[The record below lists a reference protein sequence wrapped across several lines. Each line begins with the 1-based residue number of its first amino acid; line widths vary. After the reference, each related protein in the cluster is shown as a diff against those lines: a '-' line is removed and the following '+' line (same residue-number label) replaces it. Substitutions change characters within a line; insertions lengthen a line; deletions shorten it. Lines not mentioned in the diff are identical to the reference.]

1 MVASAKGLRAMAKKA
16 TKKAAK
22 KAGSFKSA
30 GKSAAK
36 KAAGGKAVAA
46 KKPAKAKSSSA
57 KKPAKAA
64 APATPVSNPE
74 PISTGT
80 GASPMDIG
88 QALVAMFNEGK
99 FKEIEDAYWAA
110 DITSVEGMGVNLAWH
125 GQEKVHAKN
134 SEWMADHVLHG
145 ASAEGPYV
153 GSSGFAVK
161 FRMDV
166 ETKSTGQRQVME
178 EVGVY
183 TVRNGKIAR
192 EEFMYFVPRM

>member
-1 MVASAKGLRAMAKKA
+1 MAKKA
-16 TKKAAK
+16 TKKSAK
-22 KAGSFKSA
+22 KAAAKAGTKAA
-30 GKSAAK
+30 GKPAPK
-36 KAAGGKAVAA
+36 KAAGGKAGVKAG
-46 KKPAKAKSSSA
+46 AKAKPSA
-57 KKPAKAA
+57 KSGAKASSVKKATNAA
-64 APATPVSNPE
+64 APAKPISNPE

-145 ASAEGPYV
+145 ATAEGPYV

-192 EEFMYFVPRM
+192 EEFMYFVPKM